1 MKIRKFFA
9 SKVEWQ
15 YIYQLIDA
23 IKDENIRN
31 YLANQ
36 IQWHAIKAYWYRAL
50 DNISRLLTILMP
62 MLVVVVQQMIKE
74 NDSPVSQAV
83 ILAGATVTSAAGV
96 FSRWNEKK
104 ILYRKTTELLKE
116 ETILYVTHTGQY
128 KSEKRDERFIMEIRK
143 IVCDTNT
150 NWGKIEEKT
159 DGQEEQQMEGEG

>member
-1 MKIRKFFA
+1 MRKFFA

-15 YIYQLIDA
+15 YIYQLIGA

-36 IQWHAIKAYWYRAL
+36 IQWYAIKVYWYRAL

-83 ILAGATVTSAAGV
+83 I
-96 FSRWNEKK
+96 
-104 ILYRKTTELLKE
+104 
-116 ETILYVTHTGQY
+116 
-128 KSEKRDERFIMEIRK
+128 
-143 IVCDTNT
+143 
-150 NWGKIEEKT
+150 
-159 DGQEEQQMEGEG
+159 